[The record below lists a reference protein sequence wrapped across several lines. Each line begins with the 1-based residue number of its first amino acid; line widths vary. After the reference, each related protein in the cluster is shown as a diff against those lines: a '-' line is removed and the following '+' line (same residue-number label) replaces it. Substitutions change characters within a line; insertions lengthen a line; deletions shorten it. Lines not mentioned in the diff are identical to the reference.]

1 MNDLWAKQK
10 LEMKKAYL
18 FLLFFIISCSKNENS
33 NDIKFKEIKF
43 ETTDLSLK
51 DSIDFKFIPLETNEE
66 CLIGIAE
73 DIQMV
78 DDRILILEGK
88 SSENLYVFDLDG
100 KFIANVGQKGNGPGQ
115 YSRIFS
121 FDIDQESRSI
131 IISDRYLEKLLFYD
145 LDSYQFK
152 YSRNTKFY
160 YNAFLHLPHGDQ
172 IFLGYK
178 GFKNPTD
185 RKDLNSYYVYVTDSL
200 LNPTK
205 SFYKAD
211 FQTSYSLTGGKSNL
225 YSYNGDTY
233 IYHHL
238 FPYIYKL
245 EDNNMNPTYKIE
257 LEGYVFPTIDFLKQC
272 SGDDKDYAASLIKS
286 EYVTNYR
293 IDECTSMI
301 CLSFQKNNQ
310 LFYGLYNKKSEKGY
324 LFDLP
329 KYFSTMG
336 LGVLVRPRSA
346 TDEYLIAQINIE
358 ENSHKYIKHNSQ
370 LMKITANRS
379 MDENPIICLYKWK
392 N

>member
-1 MNDLWAKQK
+1 
-10 LEMKKAYL
+10 MKKAYL
-18 FLLFFIISCSKNENS
+18 FLLIFIISCSKNENK

-43 ETTDLSLK
+43 ETIGLSLN
-51 DSIDFKFIPLETNEE
+51 DSIDFKFIPLETKEE
-66 CLIGIAE
+66 CFIGIAE
-73 DIQMV
+73 DIQMI
-78 DDRILILEGK
+78 DDRIFILEGK
-88 SSENLYVFDLDG
+88 SNENLYVFDLEG

-115 YSRIFS
+115 YNRIFS

-152 YSRNTKFY
+152 YARNTKFY
-160 YNAFLHLPHGDQ
+160 YNAFLHLPHGDK

-178 GFKNPTD
+178 GLKNPTD

-205 SFYKAD
+205 SFYEAD

-225 YSYNGDTY
+225 YSYNGGTY

-245 EDNNMNPTYKIE
+245 EDNSMNPTYKIE
-257 LEGYVFPTIDFLKQC
+257 LEGYAFPTIDFLKQC
-272 SGDDKDYAASLIKS
+272 SGDDKDYTASLMRS
-286 EYVTNYR
+286 EYITNYR
-293 IDECTSMI
+293 IDECSSMI

-310 LFYGLYNKKSEKGY
+310 LFYGLYNKKNKKGY

-336 LGVLVRPRSA
+336 LGVLVEPRSA

-358 ENSHKYIKHNSQ
+358 ENSYKYIRQNSL
-370 LMKITANRS
+370 LMKIIANRS